1 MDRELKKYR
10 KQDAFKVPDDYF
22 EDFAYRM
29 QLQIGEDSVKISWLT
44 KLNQAFQFRWS
55 MPMFIVI
62 ALCYFSIWVNQ
73 DGVYM
78 QDEDLQTFLLEE
90 SEDWMANQ
98 DLMDLAYN
106 YPASTLEDFSDEDIE
121 NYLNEE
127 SSDTELILFDQ

>member
-1 MDRELKKYR
+1 MDKELKKYR

-29 QLQIGEDSVKISWLT
+29 QLQIGEDSEKISWLT

-78 QDEDLQTFLLEE
+78 QDEDLQSFLLEE

-98 DLMDLAYN
+98 DLMDLAYH
-106 YPASTLEDFSDEDIE
+106 YQASTLEDFSDEDIE

-127 SSDTELILFDQ
+127 SSDTELILFDH